1 MHMSNPRVVH
11 LKLNGGCGLPGD
23 CTQPT
28 WLMARSDLERGLSI
42 WHPHTTQHTA
52 PPHIFQLRAARETCA
67 GTNTHQQP
75 YRLWQNDDNHHTG
88 QFGTLSA
95 TVAPFEEWKTTNLR
109 YRISPCYYTLAV
121 HFLPFFHNIPWVWCS
136 YTLAELTKKSLHI
149 LVWFSSAVI
158 YSKKNRYLP
167 RYWLLTRLTK
177 RSKGRCRKSAPPHML
192 ALGTI
197 LFPQASGTN
206 AGGSALGND
215 SSYGAE
221 KSRACIH
228 IALLAP
234 FKTGKPCLSRAIL
247 DLLCIYWLLA
257 LLPRTISPPKM
268 WVIFSN
274 EHLLTKSR
282 KKNPKETAMRTES
295 RLELLMFCT
304 IYSPEGQLK
313 SALLHSALSSCAF
326 ALPLGRKGARHR
338 AGAKVY
344 CPCRSKLVG
353 RANRPVKWWDVQS
366 YVMGHMGH
374 CHLKYVSPA
383 GINFLP
389 RVSPDGGWQLGHGGL
404 VIKWVISTQACGWFG
419 MQVNGDCPT
428 DSPLDGGLSRSESR
442 WIGGA
447 M

>member
-1 MHMSNPRVVH
+1 MCRHKHTPTALQVVAEWWQSPH
-11 LKLNGGCGLPGD
+11 
-23 CTQPT
+23 
-28 WLMARSDLERGLSI
+28 RS
-42 WHPHTTQHTA
+42 
-52 PPHIFQLRAARETCA
+52 
-67 GTNTHQQP
+67 
-75 YRLWQNDDNHHTG
+75 
-88 QFGTLSA
+88 TLSA

-121 HFLPFFHNIPWVWCS
+121 LFLPFFHNIPWVWCS

-167 RYWLLTRLTK
+167 QYWILTRLTK
-177 RSKGRCRKSAPPHML
+177 RSKGRCTKSVPPHML

-215 SSYGAE
+215 PSYGAK

-282 KKNPKETAMRTES
+282 KKTLKKQQWGLNPGLNCLCSVPFTHLRGS
-295 RLELLMFCT
+295 WNLPFYIL
-304 IYSPEGQLK
+304 P
-313 SALLHSALSSCAF
+313 SAPV
-326 ALPLGRKGARHR
+326 PL
-338 AGAKVY
+338 
-344 CPCRSKLVG
+344 
-353 RANRPVKWWDVQS
+353 
-366 YVMGHMGH
+366 H
-374 CHLKYVSPA
+374 CH
-383 GINFLP
+383 
-389 RVSPDGGWQLGHGGL
+389 
-404 VIKWVISTQACGWFG
+404 
-419 MQVNGDCPT
+419 
-428 DSPLDGGLSRSESR
+428 
-442 WIGGA
+442 
-447 M
+447 